1 MLQKLNLV
9 LNVGQFQANKTRIKP
24 LLLYILIL
32 NNKSILFFVKN
43 VTSDFKSKE
52 RRFRFFIFCKH
63 LYWYMYM
70 PYATNKFSLH
80 VKSKLIKICCIVL
93 KCA

>member
-32 NNKSILFFVKN
+32 NNKSILFLSKTSHLILSRKN
-43 VTSDFKSKE
+43 ADFDSLSSANTYTGT
-52 RRFRFFIFCKH
+52 CACH
-63 LYWYMYM
+63 MQ
-70 PYATNKFSLH
+70 PTNFHFMSNQN
-80 VKSKLIKICCIVL
+80 
-93 KCA
+93 

>member
-32 NNKSILFFVKN
+32 NNKSISSANTYTGTCTCHMQL
-43 VTSDFKSKE
+43 
-52 RRFRFFIFCKH
+52 
-63 LYWYMYM
+63 
-70 PYATNKFSLH
+70 TNFHFMSNQN
-80 VKSKLIKICCIVL
+80 
-93 KCA
+93 

>member
-32 NNKSILFFVKN
+32 NNKSILFLSKILSRKN
-43 VTSDFKSKE
+43 ADFDSLSSANTYTGT
-52 RRFRFFIFCKH
+52 CTCH
-63 LYWYMYM
+63 MQL
-70 PYATNKFSLH
+70 TNFHFMSNQN
-80 VKSKLIKICCIVL
+80 
-93 KCA
+93 

>member
-32 NNKSILFFVKN
+32 NNYKYYY
-43 VTSDFKSKE
+43 
-52 RRFRFFIFCKH
+52 FCQKRH
-63 LYWYMYM
+63 
-70 PYATNKFSLH
+70 
-80 VKSKLIKICCIVL
+80 I
-93 KCA
+93 